1 MIYVAFLVL
10 ELFYNYLK
18 IFEYSLM
25 YWNQIN
31 FVKEFLTSE
40 KLYFIF
46 YPNFFDKYS
55 PKEIFYL
62 KDSWGDGKEEKTL

>member
-1 MIYVAFLVL
+1 
-10 ELFYNYLK
+10 
-18 IFEYSLM
+18 
-25 YWNQIN
+25 
-31 FVKEFLTSE
+31 VKEFLTSE

-62 KDSWGDGKEEKTL
+62 KDSWGDGKKEKTL